1 MNKTLKHYKKLNTV
15 FNEVSNEEQI
25 LTELLSIKRYLFV
38 NKK

>member
-1 MNKTLKHYKKLNTV
+1 MTYCVLKV
-15 FNEVSNEEQI
+15 FNDVSNKEQI

>member
-1 MNKTLKHYKKLNTV
+1 MTYCVLKV
-15 FNEVSNEEQI
+15 FNDVSNEEQI

>member
-1 MNKTLKHYKKLNTV
+1 MTYCVLKV
-15 FNEVSNEEQI
+15 FNDVSNEQI